1 MIESTIGWT
10 RKVEVIEAM
19 EEGEEVQ
26 LKVRGRGVW
35 VCWDIWGDTVDG
47 SEIWRSPPGMV
58 LKPCLSHLNW

>member
-35 VCWDIWGDTVDG
+35 VCWDIYRGILLMVQKSGDH
-47 SEIWRSPPGMV
+47 
-58 LKPCLSHLNW
+58 HLGWC